1 MGAERIVIV
10 GAGPA
15 GLSTARTYRE
25 RGGEGEVTLVGE
37 EPLLPYT
44 RPPLT
49 KELLRGER
57 DVNELAIEPERW
69 FEANEVK
76 LLRGMRVSAVDP
88 SRGEVTLEGHVRL
101 PADEIVLATGS
112 EPSRPPIPGVEHA
125 GVQTVRRLPDSECV
139 AAASGAS
146 ARAIVI
152 GTGFI
157 GCEVAGS
164 LAMRGLDV
172 TLIGE
177 ELLPQLERLGEQ
189 AAERIAAWLE
199 DLGVETIG
207 AAEVSAIHDGRTVE
221 LNDGRRVEGLPI
233 VLATGVQ
240 PRGELAET
248 AGLQMRGGAVVVDEA
263 MRASAPHVLAVGD
276 LACAFNASAGRHL
289 RVEHWGDALGH
300 GEVAGQTLALG
311 TARWESVPGF
321 WSMIG
326 ERTLKHAAWG
336 DGFDEERLV
345 AGDGGA
351 FTVWYGRHG
360 ATVGVLTHEHDE
372 DYERGRELI
381 AAGAPLP

>member
-1 MGAERIVIV
+1 MSAERIVIV

-57 DVNELAIEPERW
+57 DVSDLAIEPEEW

-88 SRGEVTLEGHVRL
+88 LRGEVTLEGHVRL
-101 PADEIVLATGS
+101 PADAIVLAGS

-125 GVQTVRRLPDSECV
+125 GVQTIRRLPDSECI
-139 AAASGAS
+139 AAASGS
-146 ARAIVI
+146 GARVIVI

-164 LAMRGLDV
+164 LAMHGLDV

-177 ELLPQLERLGEQ
+177 ERLPQIERLGAR
-189 AAERIAAWLE
+189 AAERIARWLE
-199 DLGVETIG
+199 NLGVEAIG
-207 AAEVSAIHDGRTVE
+207 AAEVSAIRDGHTVE
-221 LNDGRRVEGLPI
+221 LSDGRRIEGSPI

-240 PRGELAET
+240 PRGELAEA
-248 AGLQMRGGAVVVDEA
+248 AGLQMHGGAVVVDEA
-263 MRASAPHVLAVGD
+263 MRTSAPHVLAVGD
-276 LACAFNASAGRHL
+276 LACAFNACAGRHL

-300 GEVAGQTLALG
+300 GEIAGQTLALG

-321 WSMIG
+321 WSTIG
-326 ERTLKHAAWG
+326 ERTLKYAAWG
-336 DGFDEERLV
+336 DGFDEAQLI
-345 AGDGGA
+345 AGEDGA
-351 FTVWYGRHG
+351 FTVWYARDG
-360 ATVGVLTHEHDE
+360 AAVGVLTHERDE

-381 AAGAPLP
+381 AGGAPLP

>member
-1 MGAERIVIV
+1 MSAERIVIV

-25 RGGEGEVTLVGE
+25 CGGEGEVTLVGE
-37 EPLLPYT
+37 EPLLPYS

-49 KELLRGER
+49 KELLRGEF
-57 DVNELAIEPERW
+57 DVNELPIEREEW
-69 FEANEVK
+69 FDANEVK

-101 PADEIVLATGS
+101 PADAIVLATGS

-125 GVQTVRRLPDSECV
+125 GVQTVRRLPDSECI
-139 AAASGAS
+139 AAASGAG
-146 ARAIVI
+146 ARVIVI

-177 ELLPQLERLGEQ
+177 ERLPQIERLGER
-189 AAERIAAWLE
+189 AAQLIAGWLG
-199 DLGVETIG
+199 DLGVKALG
-207 AAEVSAIHDGRTVE
+207 SAAVSAIHDGRAVE
-221 LNDGRRVEGLPI
+221 LIDGRRVEGSPI
-233 VLATGVQ
+233 VLAAGVK

-263 MRASAPHVLAVGD
+263 MRTSAPDVLAVGD
-276 LACAFNASAGRHL
+276 LACAFNVSAGRHL

-300 GEVAGQTLALG
+300 GEIAGQTLALG
-311 TARWESVPGF
+311 SGRWESVPGF
-321 WSMIG
+321 WSTIG
-326 ERTLKHAAWG
+326 ERTLKYAAWG
-336 DGFDEERLV
+336 DGFDEAHLL
-345 AGDGGA
+345 AGEDGA
-351 FTVWYGRHG
+351 FTVWYAREGV
-360 ATVGVLTHEHDE
+360 AVGVLTHERDE

-381 AAGAPLP
+381 SVGAPLP